1 MSIKSVALLS
11 LACQIVEAVRVR
23 SNNRVRSDN
32 RVDDLTDAPET
43 EIAGVP
49 VYNYG
54 LRFEGKERS
63 ASDGV
68 LDWML
73 MLNDGKDISGRFCAE
88 VKCSFLGSGDIPF
101 VAVKATEEELHKLL
115 AAHFGEVRYVEPDL
129 PVYDDPELP
138 EEEVPV
144 QPETPWS
151 HGTINL
157 DKSTYTGKGV
167 HIYVVDT
174 GIRTTHED
182 FGGRAVPTVDTFRNP
197 GTVFECDPSDTTCGA
212 DTHGHGT
219 HCAGTAGGSKYGA
232 AKEASLYAVKTCCGL
247 GSNTYGGLDWIA
259 QNKRTPAI
267 VTMSLGRDGTSI
279 TARDVVDAVVAAGIT
294 VFVSGG
300 NKDIDACTKTYSFIP
315 SVISVASID
324 STNAR
329 SSFSNWGS
337 CNMLYAPG
345 RSILSASH
353 TSDSGSS
360 TMTGTSMAAPLAAGV
375 GALILEDDS
384 LLSPSEV
391 RQALERWA
399 VSGVVKNRTENCP
412 DLLLSAVKP

>member
-1 MSIKSVALLS
+1 MSIKSVALFS
-11 LACQIVEAVRVR
+11 LASQIVEAVRVR
-23 SNNRVRSDN
+23 SKNRVGA
-32 RVDDLTDAPET
+32 LTDAPET

-68 LDWML
+68 FDWML

-101 VAVKATEEELHKLL
+101 AAVKATEEQLHKLL
-115 AAHFGEVRYVEPDL
+115 AAHPGEVRFVEPDL
-129 PVYDDPELP
+129 PVYEDPELP
-138 EEEVPV
+138 EEEVAV
-144 QPETPWS
+144 QSGTPWS
-151 HGTINL
+151 HETINL
-157 DKSTYTGKGV
+157 DKSSYTGRGV

-182 FGGRAVPTVDTFRNP
+182 FGGRAVPAVDTTRHP
-197 GTVFECDPSDTTCGA
+197 GTVFACDPSDTTCAA

-232 AKEASLYAVKTCCGL
+232 AKEASLYAVKSCCDA
-247 GSNTYGGLDWIA
+247 GSTVYGGLDWIV

-267 VTMSLGRDGTSI
+267 VTISLGAPGTSI
-279 TARDVVDAVVAAGIT
+279 AAREVVDAVVAAGIT
-294 VFVSGG
+294 VFVSAG
-300 NKDIDACTKTYSFIP
+300 NKNIDACTKTYSFIP

-324 STNAR
+324 STNAK

-353 TSDSGSS
+353 TSDSGVS

-384 LLSPSEV
+384 SLSPSGV

-399 VSGVVKNRTENCP
+399 VSGVVTGRTRDCP
-412 DLLLSAVKP
+412 DLLLSAKKPLKP